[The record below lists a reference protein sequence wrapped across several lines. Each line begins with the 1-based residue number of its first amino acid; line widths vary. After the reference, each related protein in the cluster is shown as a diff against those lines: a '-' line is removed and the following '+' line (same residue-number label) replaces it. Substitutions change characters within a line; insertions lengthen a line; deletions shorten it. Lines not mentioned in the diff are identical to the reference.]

1 MTLKHTMTLT
11 DDQAHLLHK
20 WAKKELEKDDAVAAA
35 WVLKGLIDAHILEW
49 AQNKWEWRGENRVR
63 TRIVEPGYTAHDEDA
78 LAERLA
84 PILEKDTIKVIPKGW
99 VGVAMQGRI
108 STEDFV
114 TIWNHSNSRDEVYEA
129 LKRHL
134 PDTDMMG
141 WRNAAGMKEVR
152 RHLSAHAARLRKA
165 GWEIKKLKRGR
176 PRKQQVDEPARSTRT

>member
-84 PILEKDTIKVIPKGW
+84 PILEKDTIKVIHLWRDGPTLT
-99 VGVAMQGRI
+99 A
-108 STEDFV
+108 EDYATV
-114 TIWNHSNSRDEVYEA
+114 WNA
-129 LKRHL
+129 
-134 PDTDMMG
+134 
-141 WRNAAGMKEVR
+141 
-152 RHLSAHAARLRKA
+152 SAHRKDFAKAFDGVIWYIRSRIRLLTHGLRGWAKVTRYNDSQCSQGSA
-165 GWEIKKLKRGR
+165 GEWAL
-176 PRKQQVDEPARSTRT
+176 T